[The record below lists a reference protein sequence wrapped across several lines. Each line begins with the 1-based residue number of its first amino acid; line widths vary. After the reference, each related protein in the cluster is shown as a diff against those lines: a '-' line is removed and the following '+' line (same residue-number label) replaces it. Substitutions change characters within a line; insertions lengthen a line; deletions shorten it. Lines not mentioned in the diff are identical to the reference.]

1 LALRSGCQVDK
12 FQAPQPQTPL
22 TQKDAQKMLENYLA
36 SLRNPNL
43 KLGQIKDQGAYFEA
57 EIRTKENSL
66 VDKILVD
73 KRTGFMRSVY

>member
-1 LALRSGCQVDK
+1 VDK

-43 KLGQIKDQGAYFEA
+43 KLG
-57 EIRTKENSL
+57 
-66 VDKILVD
+66 
-73 KRTGFMRSVY
+73 